1 MQDGDLQMTLSATL
15 LGSIQMYMRLVL
27 SIDRLVLGACKA
39 KEDLKCRVVA
49 GAGGGPGVDTLGEKE
64 TGAMT
69 RQNDDLAHD
78 RGVKR
83 TRRAA
88 VMEDSDEDA
97 GIAKVHMI

>member
-1 MQDGDLQMTLSATL
+1 
-15 LGSIQMYMRLVL
+15 MRLVL
-27 SIDRLVLGACKA
+27 SIDCLALGPCKA
-39 KEDLKCRVVA
+39 NKDLKCRVVA
-49 GAGGGPGVDTLGEKE
+49 GASGGPGVDTLEEKE

-69 RQNDDLAHD
+69 RPNDE

-97 GIAKVHMI
+97 DVVKVHMI